1 MAIQGLLA
9 RVEKLEAASS
19 QSDLIPRHLVLWHEA
34 NGQTREQAIS
44 AYEAESGKK
53 IAPEDDMRVVR
64 FVAAAA
70 RPETDSPQP
79 EATPQR
85 IEDRPAE
92 PAKPKGNRMLPSDG
106 SLDILRH

>member
-19 QSDLIPRHLVLWHEA
+19 QSDLIPRHLVLWFES

-53 IAPEDDMRVVR
+53 IAPEDEIRVVR
-64 FVAAAA
+64 FVASPS
-70 RPETDSPQP
+70 RPEADKPQT
-79 EATPQR
+79 TPQR

-92 PAKPKGNRMLPSDG
+92 PAKPKGNRMLPSG
-106 SLDILRH
+106 GPSLDILKH